1 MSDFSQVS
9 FSIHQLTRMLNGAL
23 PYAVQAMET
32 LPPAHEHDH
41 WRLFKLISEM
51 RDIINNPPKV

>member
-1 MSDFSQVS
+1 MSDFSQLS

-23 PYAVQAMET
+23 PYAEQVMET
-32 LPPAHEHDH
+32 LPPENTHDQ
-41 WRLFKLISEM
+41 WRLFKLISDM